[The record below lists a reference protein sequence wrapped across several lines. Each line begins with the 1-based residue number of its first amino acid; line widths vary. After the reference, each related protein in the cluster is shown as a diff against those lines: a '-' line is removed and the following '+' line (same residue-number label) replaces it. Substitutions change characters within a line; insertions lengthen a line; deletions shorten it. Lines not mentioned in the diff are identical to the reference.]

1 MNTRSDL
8 YHILHK
14 FALHQTLAYEHE
26 ETLSLLRSDHSVAL
40 ERVREAAEERA
51 NAGQQAAETVK

>member
-1 MNTRSDL
+1 M